1 MDLAMPK
8 LDGWGAVVRLRANAQ
23 TRNVPVVALT
33 AHALSGDAERAL
45 RVGFDAH
52 LTKPLDED
60 ELLSVIRAL
69 LRQSAPA

>member
-1 MDLAMPK
+1 
-8 LDGWGAVVRLRANAQ
+8 
-23 TRNVPVVALT
+23 VVALT